1 MCARKEEEPCTLCV
15 FERYLE
21 REREREY
28 NVVLHSSVCLNGCV
42 KERDR
47 VIESHY

>member
-21 REREREY
+21 RERERER
-28 NVVLHSSVCLNGCV
+28 VECCVTFFCVFKWVC
-42 KERDR
+42 ERER
-47 VIESHY
+47 